1 MDVVQLHQGDSSYPS
16 ALEEHLGDLAPAVIT
31 ARGNL
36 EILTGRTQDSPLLAL
51 FCSVRC
57 PGNLIL
63 QTYDFAQ
70 RLRQTSITDSG
81 ERVALWNGVA
91 IPVHRAMLLS
101 PDARE

>member
-1 MDVVQLHQGDSSYPS
+1 MNIARFYQGTPGYPS
-16 ALEEHLGDLAPAVIT
+16 ALQEHFGDLAPAVIT

-63 QTYDFAQ
+63 QTYDFVQ
-70 RLRQTSITDSG
+70 RLRQMSITVIG
-81 ERVALWNGVA
+81 GFHLNNGF
-91 IPVHRAMLLS
+91 HNL
-101 PDARE
+101 AREYIANQ